1 MARSTAVGRHGRR
14 QSGLLV
20 WLTWGFA
27 VALGLTPQNSIAE
40 PDAGALPA
48 LACAVEGARHPHQAA
63 VLCRKLGERLGRRTP
78 HVADARTVRR
88 SPSVQ
93 LILQDVQWIV
103 IYLERG
109 KVRAFTRISTVDAER
124 REAQLFARAV
134 RTLARLKPPKEPDA
148 CLRVEPARGGRESSF
163 DLAYPW
169 AELKRCRRHV
179 LGVVD
184 PWGP

>member
-1 MARSTAVGRHGRR
+1 MARSTAAGRHGRH
-14 QSGLLV
+14 QSGFAV
-20 WLTWGFA
+20 WLAWGFA
-27 VALGLTPQNSIAE
+27 VALGLAPQTSLAKADE
-40 PDAGALPA
+40 AA

-63 VLCRKLGERLGRRTP
+63 VLCRKLGARLGRRTT
-78 HVADARTVRR
+78 HVADARTVKRR
-88 SPSVQ
+88 PSVQ

-124 REAQLFARAV
+124 REARLFARAV
-134 RTLARLKPPKEPDA
+134 RTLAKLKPPKEPDA
-148 CLRVEPARGGRESSF
+148 CLRVETARDRRQSSF
-163 DLAYPW
+163 DLVYPW

-184 PWGP
+184 PWGPLN